1 MRQPES
7 GVTAVAAPWTSAASA
22 SPGSAL
28 PDADNG
34 STANRRLQTLAYEL
48 TVAEA
53 RERQRIAHL
62 LHDEIG
68 QLLAMAQFRLSEL
81 SNGPAFDA
89 AQASLLEDLR
99 LLLYQAAQ
107 ATRAT
112 TFELHSPVLH
122 QLGLEAALQSLAQRM
137 QRASK
142 MSVHLCCE
150 LGELPLADAV
160 LSVLLRTVR
169 ELALNAQKH
178 AKAANLWILLGLH
191 DDTGL
196 QISVKDDGV
205 GFDSGAVPRRFSP
218 EGGFGLVSA
227 EAQMQA
233 IGGQLR
239 VDSSPGVGTTA
250 TITLARTAI
259 NHHSLASPLA
269 ACTPVERT

>member
-7 GVTAVAAPWTSAASA
+7 GATAVAEPWTFAASTAPA
-22 SPGSAL
+22 STL
-28 PDADNG
+28 PDAAD
-34 STANRRLQTLAYEL
+34 SSAANRRLQTLAYEL

-81 SNGPAFDA
+81 SHSPATDT
-89 AQASLLEDLR
+89 AQTHLFEELR

-107 ATRAT
+107 ATRAA

-142 MSVHLCCE
+142 LRVHLRCE
-150 LGELPLADAV
+150 LAELSLADAV

-178 AKAANLWILLGLH
+178 AKAVNLWIALH
-191 DDTGL
+191 HEGGDL
-196 QISVKDDGV
+196 QITVKDDGA
-205 GFDSGAVPRRFSP
+205 GFDAAAVTGRFSP

-239 VDSSPGVGTTA
+239 IDSSPGCGTTA
-250 TITLARTAI
+250 TITLNAAGSWGLGATAPA
-259 NHHSLASPLA
+259 ASASVNRP
-269 ACTPVERT
+269 

>member
-1 MRQPES
+1 MRKAES
-7 GVTAVAAPWTSAASA
+7 GTTPVAEPWNFAANA
-22 SPGSAL
+22 SPGLAL
-28 PDADNG
+28 PDTDSSSSSA
-34 STANRRLQTLAYEL
+34 ANRRLQTLAYEL

-81 SNGPAFDA
+81 SHSTTPDA
-89 AQASLLEDLR
+89 AQAGLFEELR

-107 ATRAT
+107 ATRAA

-142 MSVHLCCE
+142 MRVHLRCE
-150 LGELPLADAV
+150 LGELALADAV
-160 LSVLLRTVR
+160 LSVLLRSVR

-178 AKAANLWILLGLH
+178 AKAVNLWIALSH
-191 DDTGL
+191 DDSAL
-196 QISVKDDGV
+196 QISVKDDGG
-205 GFDSGAVPRRFSP
+205 GFDAAAVTRRFSP

-239 VDSSPGVGTTA
+239 ITSSPGCGTTA
-250 TITLARTAI
+250 TITLNTSGSFALV
-259 NHHSLASPLA
+259 SSPEQPA
-269 ACTPVERT
+269 HQ

>member
-7 GVTAVAAPWTSAASA
+7 GATATAEPWPFAASTTPAPASPETDGSAAS
-22 SPGSAL
+22 
-28 PDADNG
+28 
-34 STANRRLQTLAYEL
+34 RRLQTLAYEL

-81 SNGPAFDA
+81 SHSAATDS
-89 AQASLLEDLR
+89 AQATLLEELR

-107 ATRAT
+107 ATRAA

-122 QLGLEAALQSLAQRM
+122 QLGLQAALQSLAQRM
-137 QRASK
+137 QRVSK
-142 MSVHLCCE
+142 MRVHVRCE
-150 LGELPLADAV
+150 LGDLALADAV

-178 AKAANLWILLGLH
+178 AKAANLWIALSH
-191 DDTGL
+191 DDSTL
-196 QISVKDDGV
+196 QINVKDDGT
-205 GFDSGAVPRRFSP
+205 GFDTAAVAGRFSP

-233 IGGQLR
+233 IGGLLHI
-239 VDSSPGVGTTA
+239 DSSPGFGTSA
-250 TITLARTAI
+250 TITLHTTG
-259 NHHSLASPLA
+259 SPALA
-269 ACTPVERT
+269 APPELPSPVQPAHL

>member
-7 GVTAVAAPWTSAASA
+7 GATAVAEPWTFAASTSPASA
-22 SPGSAL
+22 SP
-28 PDADNG
+28 DAADSG
-34 STANRRLQTLAYEL
+34 AANRRLQTLAYEL

-81 SNGPAFDA
+81 GHNPATDA
-89 AQASLLEDLR
+89 VQASQFEELR
-99 LLLYQAAQ
+99 QLLYQAAQ
-107 ATRAT
+107 ATRAA

-142 MSVHLCCE
+142 MRVHLRCE
-150 LGELPLADAV
+150 LAELALADAV
-160 LSVLLRTVR
+160 LSVLLRSVR

-178 AKAANLWILLGLH
+178 AKAANLWIALDH
-191 DDTGL
+191 DDSGL
-196 QISVKDDGV
+196 QITVKDDGV
-205 GFDSGAVPRRFSP
+205 GFDVAAVMGRFSP

-227 EAQMQA
+227 EAQVQA
-233 IGGQLR
+233 IGGRLHI
-239 VDSSPGVGTTA
+239 DSSPGCGTTA
-250 TITLARTAI
+250 TITLPTGG
-259 NHHSLASPLA
+259 LAMAPA
-269 ACTPVERT
+269 PQPPAHQ

>member
-1 MRQPES
+1 MRKAEIGATP
-7 GVTAVAAPWTSAASA
+7 VAEPLNLAANA
-22 SPGSAL
+22 SPGLAL
-28 PDADNG
+28 PDTDSSSSA
-34 STANRRLQTLAYEL
+34 ANRRLRTLAYEL

-81 SNGPAFDA
+81 SPSATSDA
-89 AQASLLEDLR
+89 TQAGAYEELR

-107 ATRAT
+107 ATRAA

-142 MSVHLCCE
+142 MRVHLRCE
-150 LGELPLADAV
+150 LGGLALADAV

-178 AKAANLWILLGLH
+178 AKALNLWIALSH
-191 DDTGL
+191 DDSGL
-196 QISVKDDGV
+196 QISVKDEGV
-205 GFDSGAVPRRFSP
+205 GFDAAAVTSRFSP

-239 VDSSPGVGTTA
+239 ITSSPGRGTTA
-250 TITLARTAI
+250 TITLNTSDSFALV
-259 NHHSLASPLA
+259 SSPQQPA
-269 ACTPVERT
+269 HQ

>member
-7 GVTAVAAPWTSAASA
+7 GATPAAEPWTFAAGT
-22 SPGSAL
+22 SPSPAL
-28 PDADNG
+28 SDADSG
-34 STANRRLQTLAYEL
+34 VARRRLQTLAYEL

-81 SNGPAFDA
+81 SQSAAPDT
-89 AQASLLEDLR
+89 AQASMFEELR

-107 ATRAT
+107 ATRAA

-142 MSVHLCCE
+142 MRVHLRCE
-150 LGELPLADAV
+150 LGALPLADAV

-178 AKAANLWILLGLH
+178 AKATNLWIALHQDDGGLH
-191 DDTGL
+191 
-196 QISVKDDGV
+196 ISVKDDGA
-205 GFDSGAVPRRFSP
+205 GFDAAAVTGRFSP
-218 EGGFGLVSA
+218 EGGFGLISA

-239 VDSSPGVGTTA
+239 IDSSPGSGTTA
-250 TITLARTAI
+250 TITLNTDSSFNLA
-259 NHHSLASPLA
+259 ASPQLSSPHSPA
-269 ACTPVERT
+269 HQ